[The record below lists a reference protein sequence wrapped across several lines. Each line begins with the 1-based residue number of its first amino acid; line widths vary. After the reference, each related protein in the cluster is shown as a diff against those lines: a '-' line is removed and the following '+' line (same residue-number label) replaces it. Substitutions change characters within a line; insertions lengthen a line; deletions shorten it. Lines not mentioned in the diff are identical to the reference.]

1 MKISNVKIRFERFS
15 LHIEELNLPQGE
27 IYGIIGPNGCGKT
40 TAMKIIAG
48 LLEPDSGMIDYEGL
62 TPRDITMAFRKPY
75 LIHDTVTQNLT
86 YPLRIRGNKPDAG
99 QIKQYLEMAG
109 LWDYRESYAPG
120 LSSGEQQKL
129 SLLRAM
135 IFSPKFLLIDEA
147 FSNLDME
154 SAGLFEGMILERQ
167 KTSPATYLVCAHQ
180 LSHIQRLCG
189 YIFFMHGGRVE
200 AHGPADEI
208 LHRPQNPHLQNY
220 LKYASLKEG
229 G

>member
-1 MKISNVKIRFERFS
+1 MKISDVKKSFERFS
-15 LHIEELNLPQGE
+15 LHIAEMNLPQGE

-48 LLEPDSGMIDYEGL
+48 LTQPDSGVIDYQGL
-62 TPRDITMAFRKPY
+62 TPREITMAFRKPY
-75 LIHDTVTQNLT
+75 LIHDTVTKNLV
-86 YPLRIRGNKPDAG
+86 YPLAIRGLKPEPELVRG
-99 QIKQYLEMAG
+99 YLEMAG
-109 LWDYRESYAPG
+109 LWNYRESYAPG

-135 IFSPKFLLIDEA
+135 IFSPKLLLIDEA

-154 SAGLFEGMILERQ
+154 SAGLFEGMILARQ
-167 KTSPATYLVCAHQ
+167 KASPATYLICAHQ

-189 YIFFMHGGRVE
+189 YIFFMYGGRVE
-200 AHGPADEI
+200 AHGPAEEI
-208 LHRPQNPHLQNY
+208 LHSPQNPHLQNY

-229 G
+229 V